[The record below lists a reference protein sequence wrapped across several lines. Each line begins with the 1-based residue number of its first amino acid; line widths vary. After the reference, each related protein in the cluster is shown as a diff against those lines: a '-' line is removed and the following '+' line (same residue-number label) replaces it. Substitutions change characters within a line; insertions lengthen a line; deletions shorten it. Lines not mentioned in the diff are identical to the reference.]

1 MNKINKVNNKINK
14 VNKVNNKIN
23 KILIK
28 ALIFLVFGIFVQAE
42 ENKENFLSQESI
54 SKMQIKKLISGKQDA
69 IKRVATTFDYY
80 SDSIYDIYVTPDF
93 VTMIKFDPE
102 EEIIAVIGGN
112 NSNFEMEQEFGGED
126 NSVYLFVRPTD
137 LDITS
142 NVNVITN
149 KRIYMFNLYSTL
161 EIFNPFVKFNYS
173 SSENDMKA
181 KIPVKKD
188 LNKNSILMDVN
199 KMDSNYTVTN
209 KNLPFAPTQV
219 FTDGIKT
226 VIILPEEIQEAP
238 VIMVKGTGGS
248 GFEVVNFEYEFNR
261 IIVHRKIK
269 EAVLKLGKKQ
279 VKIKHK

>member
-1 MNKINKVNNKINK
+1 M
-14 VNKVNNKIN
+14 
-23 KILIK
+23 
-28 ALIFLVFGIFVQAE
+28 LIFSVFGVFLQAE

-80 SDSIYDIYVTPDF
+80 PDSIYDIYVTPDF

-112 NSNFEMEQEFGGED
+112 NSNFEMEQEFGED

-161 EIFNPFVKFNYS
+161 EIFNPFVKFNYL
-173 SSENDMKA
+173 SSENSMKA
-181 KIPVKKD
+181 KVPVKKD
-188 LNKNSILMDVN
+188 LSKSSILMDVN
-199 KMDSNYTVTN
+199 KMDSNYIITN

-219 FTDGIKT
+219 FTDGVKT

-238 VIMVKGTGGS
+238 VIMVKGIS
-248 GFEVVNFEYEFNR
+248 SNEFEVVNFEYEFNR

-269 EAVLKLGKKQ
+269 EAVLKIGKKQ
-279 VKIKHK
+279 VRIKHK

>member
-1 MNKINKVNNKINK
+1 MKKI
-14 VNKVNNKIN
+14 NKIN

-28 ALIFLVFGIFVQAE
+28 ALIFLIFEIFIQAE

-149 KRIYMFNLYSTL
+149 KRIYMFNLYSTI

-173 SSENDMKA
+173 TSENDMKT

-188 LNKNSILMDVN
+188 FNKNSILMDVN
-199 KMDSNYTVTN
+199 KMDSNYMVTN
-209 KNLPFAPTQV
+209 KNLPFAPTKV

-238 VIMVKGTGGS
+238 VIMVKGTSGN
-248 GFEVVNFEYEFNR
+248 GFEVVNFEYEFNK
-261 IIVHRKIK
+261 IIVHMKIK